1 MDGPNFYLKNI
12 IFLEKKKLKIKIM
25 MYARGDTFF
34 MNAYEKIV
42 DF

>member
-1 MDGPNFYLKNI
+1 MWSDLLFKKDY
-12 IFLEKKKLKIKIM
+12 IFRKKKLKIKIM

-34 MNAYEKIV
+34 MNAYKKIV